1 MMEHE
6 GKFCRIGSKLRFC
19 HAAVLR
25 QQAATK
31 ENGEGIMNIG
41 YLESI
46 FSFLGGLG
54 MFLYGMSIMGDGMQ
68 KSAGSKLNK
77 FLRMVTDNRLLAVG
91 LGALITAILH
101 SSGATTVMVVGF
113 VNAGILNLTQAVGV
127 IMGANIGVI
136 MGANIG
142 TTITAWMVSL
152 NSLGDAMKVLQ
163 PSFFAPLVVAIGA
176 AFLMFSKKKKESLA
190 GEICIGVGLLFV
202 GLTFMSGSVAPY
214 TDAPIFAKAFAVLGR
229 NPILGILVGALVTAI
244 IQSSTA
250 SVGILQTL
258 AMSGV
263 VSANAAI
270 YITLGQNI
278 GSCLTALLSSA
289 GTSRNAKR
297 ASVIHLTFNSFG
309 AIVFGIG
316 MYIIS
321 MMRPDIAQSSINS
334 FQISVFHTFFNV
346 TNTLLLFPFAKQ
358 LVAFSGLI
366 VRETGEEEAK
376 KETKE
381 DELPVLDERIF
392 KSPTFA
398 LEVGVMEVV
407 HMGKMALANLKLATS
422 VLVENKYECLDE
434 VFKNEAEIDI
444 LNKKLTEYLIK
455 VNNLSLNEKQKVQ
468 VSNLFYSI
476 SDLERVGDHAENLAE
491 AAQYL
496 KEHGLAFSET
506 GIEDLKEISSAA
518 IGAVDHAVAARQ
530 DGGMEDIRQVSKL
543 EDRVDTLEEEMRDKH
558 IERLSKNECNPSAG
572 VVFLDILSNLERIS
586 DHAYNVAGYVKD
598 EL

>member
-1 MMEHE
+1 
-6 GKFCRIGSKLRFC
+6 
-19 HAAVLR
+19 
-25 QQAATK
+25 
-31 ENGEGIMNIG
+31 
-41 YLESI
+41 
-46 FSFLGGLG
+46 
-54 MFLYGMSIMGDGMQ
+54 
-68 KSAGSKLNK
+68 
-77 FLRMVTDNRLLAVG
+77 
-91 LGALITAILH
+91 
-101 SSGATTVMVVGF
+101 
-113 VNAGILNLTQAVGV
+113 
-127 IMGANIGVI
+127 
-136 MGANIG
+136 
-142 TTITAWMVSL
+142 
-152 NSLGDAMKVLQ
+152 
-163 PSFFAPLVVAIGA
+163 
-176 AFLMFSKKKKESLA
+176 
-190 GEICIGVGLLFV
+190 
-202 GLTFMSGSVAPY
+202 
-214 TDAPIFAKAFAVLGR
+214 
-229 NPILGILVGALVTAI
+229 
-244 IQSSTA
+244 
-250 SVGILQTL
+250 
-258 AMSGV
+258 MSGV

-297 ASVIHLTFNSFG
+297 ASVIHLTFNGFG
-309 AIVFGIG
+309 AVVFGIG

-366 VRETGEEEAK
+366 VRETGEEEEK

-422 VLVENKYECLDE
+422 VLLENKYECLDE
-434 VFKNEAEIDI
+434 VFKNETEIDI

>member
-1 MMEHE
+1 
-6 GKFCRIGSKLRFC
+6 
-19 HAAVLR
+19 
-25 QQAATK
+25 
-31 ENGEGIMNIG
+31 MNIG

-127 IMGANIGVI
+127 IMGANIG
-136 MGANIG
+136 

-163 PSFFAPLVVAIGA
+163 PSFFAPLVVAIGS
-176 AFLMFSKKKKESLA
+176 FCLMFSKKKKESLV
-190 GEICIGVGLLFV
+190 GEVCIGVGLLFV
-202 GLTFMSGSVAPY
+202 GLTFMSSSVAPY

-229 NPILGILVGALVTAI
+229 NPILGIMVGALVTAI

-250 SVGILQTL
+250 SVGILQ
-258 AMSGV
+258 
-263 VSANAAI
+263 
-270 YITLGQNI
+270 NI
-278 GSCLTALLSSA
+278 GSCLTAILSSA
-289 GTSRNAKR
+289 GASRNAKR

-316 MYIIS
+316 MYVIS
-321 MMRPDIAQSSINS
+321 MMRPDIAQGSINAL
-334 FQISVFHTFFNV
+334 QISIFHTFFNL

-366 VRETGEEEAK
+366 VRETEEDEK
-376 KETKE
+376 KEEKKE

-422 VLVENKYECLDE
+422 VLVEGKYEHLDE
-434 VFKNEAEIDI
+434 VFKNETEIDI

-491 AAQYL
+491 AAQNL
-496 KEHGLAFSET
+496 KEHQLAFSET
-506 GIEDLKEISSAA
+506 GIEDLKEISVAA
-518 IGAVDHAVAARQ
+518 IGAVDHAVAARN
-530 DGGMEDIRQVSKL
+530 DGNMEDIRQVSKL